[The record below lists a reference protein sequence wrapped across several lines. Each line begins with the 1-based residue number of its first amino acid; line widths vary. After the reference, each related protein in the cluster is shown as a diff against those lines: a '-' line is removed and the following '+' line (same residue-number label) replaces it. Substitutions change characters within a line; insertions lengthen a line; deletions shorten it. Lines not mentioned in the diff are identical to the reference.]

1 MNEFKLLPYLVYE
14 VFDVGVELGI
24 DKNPHY
30 KLRCAFETEEL
41 AKDFINYQATIS
53 NKVYEISTADNNNT
67 SAPHSD
73 DEHKALKTEK
83 K

>member
-14 VFDVGVELGI
+14 VFDIGVKLEI
-24 DKNPHY
+24 DKKPHY

-41 AKDFINYQATIS
+41 AKDFVNYQATIS
-53 NKVYEISTADNNNT
+53 DKVYEISMTDSNNT
-67 SAPHSD
+67 STPHSD
-73 DEHKALKTEK
+73 DEHKAPKAEK